1 MDRGTFFCFIQNVL
15 RSTLSRFIQNVLRST
30 LSRFIQNVLRSTL
43 LHANTT
49 TTKCIQFLN
58 KRILV
63 TGILAWLSLQ
73 TSPAC
78 ANVTERCTFDSQ
90 FSCHNLASVTVNIS
104 GCRFLESIKLLA
116 RERPF

>member
-1 MDRGTFFCFIQNVL
+1 MHFLYFYRRVKAWTEAHFFYEA
-15 RSTLSRFIQNVLRST
+15 RFIQNVLRST

-49 TTKCIQFLN
+49 TKKCIQFLN

-73 TSPAC
+73 TSSAC
-78 ANVTERCTFDSQ
+78 ANVTERCTFDSE
-90 FSCHNLASVTVNIS
+90 FSCHNLASLTVDIS
-104 GCRFLESIKLLA
+104 GCRFFGEYHA
-116 RERPF
+116 PCA